1 MELTEAVFCILC
13 FFSFAFAWI
22 KGDHIRVGIFI
33 ERAPRGVQKLVILA
47 SALIG
52 IFVFGCLVY
61 SGLQLTWFSLTR
73 GDTTANL
80 HLPRALPQS
89 AMVVGALVLCLQ
101 IIAALPAEFRRI
113 DKAHEKEDA
122 L

>member
-1 MELTEAVFCILC
+1 
-13 FFSFAFAWI
+13 
-22 KGDHIRVGIFI
+22 
-33 ERAPRGVQKLVILA
+33 VQKLVILA

-89 AMVVGALVLCLQ
+89 AMVVGALVFCLQ
-101 IIAALPAEFRRI
+101 IIAALPAELRRI
-113 DKAHEKEDA
+113 DQASAKEETP
-122 L
+122 